1 MSKTTATV
9 KVRGGDVSQVCILV
23 TGGDLY
29 NDQVTAWQNSCRP
42 TLAVMVD
49 MSLVPIYVLI
59 ADKDAREV
67 LMNYF
72 NLKLRQ

>member
-1 MSKTTATV
+1 
-9 KVRGGDVSQVCILV
+9 VCILD
-23 TGGDLY
+23 TGGQLY
-29 NDQVTAWQNSCRP
+29 KDQITAWQNSCRP
-42 TLAVMVD
+42 TLAVMVA